1 MDNDNPLLQKA
12 ADLYRGLRFTMK
24 YRGVDILPAA
34 AGNDLA
40 RDLLESGQPFLFG
53 RCGATEM
60 RTVADWLQNG
70 GHNFTDR
77 TRADIRNLSGV
88 FPTDDATLDKFCR
101 LYVKTAQSAELL
113 ALWNVGAEREVI
125 RGCDATRFTELRALE
140 PYYHARPWSTALA
153 GKRVLVVHPFRRTIL
168 AQYEKRTQ
176 LFPGKD
182 VLPELAS
189 LTVIQA
195 VQGLGGQDTGY
206 ASWFDALTEMERRM
220 DAADYDVAIVGAG
233 AYSLPLAAHARE
245 RVLADSENMSLDILQ
260 AMCREKGRA
269 NGARFYDALKKD
281 DLSFICE
288 VKKASPSKG
297 VIARDFPYLD
307 IARDYEAAGADCISC
322 LTEPK
327 WFLGSDDIFR
337 EIRAA
342 VSTPMLRK
350 DFTVSDYQLYQS
362 RLMGADCVLLI
373 CALLDTKA
381 LAQYLAVCDELG
393 LSALVETHDADEI
406 RSAVAAGAKIIGV
419 NNRNLKDFPST
430 FPTPRGCA
438 TASRRRRSTW
448 PNPAC
453 RARRTSPHS
462 ARSAPTRY

>member
-1 MDNDNPLLQKA
+1 MS
-12 ADLYRGLRFTMK
+12 
-24 YRGVDILPAA
+24 IL
-34 AGNDLA
+34 D
-40 RDLLESGQPFLFG
+40 E
-53 RCGATEM
+53 
-60 RTVADWLQNG
+60 
-70 GHNFTDR
+70 
-77 TRADIRNLSGV
+77 
-88 FPTDDATLDKFCR
+88 
-101 LYVKTAQSAELL
+101 
-113 ALWNVGAEREVI
+113 
-125 RGCDATRFTELRALE
+125 
-140 PYYHARPWSTALA
+140 
-153 GKRVLVVHPFRRTIL
+153 
-168 AQYEKRTQ
+168 
-176 LFPGKD
+176 
-182 VLPELAS
+182 
-189 LTVIQA
+189 
-195 VQGLGGQDTGY
+195 
-206 ASWFDALTEMERRM
+206 
-220 DAADYDVAIVGAG
+220 
-233 AYSLPLAAHARE
+233 LAAHARE

-373 CALLDTKA
+373 CALLDTKT

-419 NNRNLKDFPST
+419 NNRNLGSFVTNIENSFRIAEELKNAVAEIDFQ
-430 FPTPRGCA
+430 TPPLLVSESGISHPETIREL
-438 TASRRRRSTW
+438 
-448 PNPAC
+448 
-453 RARRTSPHS
+453 
-462 ARSAPTRY
+462 RSAGFRGFLMGETFMRTDDPGSTLEELIHGI

>member
-1 MDNDNPLLQKA
+1 MS
-12 ADLYRGLRFTMK
+12 
-24 YRGVDILPAA
+24 IL
-34 AGNDLA
+34 D
-40 RDLLESGQPFLFG
+40 E
-53 RCGATEM
+53 
-60 RTVADWLQNG
+60 
-70 GHNFTDR
+70 
-77 TRADIRNLSGV
+77 
-88 FPTDDATLDKFCR
+88 
-101 LYVKTAQSAELL
+101 
-113 ALWNVGAEREVI
+113 
-125 RGCDATRFTELRALE
+125 
-140 PYYHARPWSTALA
+140 
-153 GKRVLVVHPFRRTIL
+153 
-168 AQYEKRTQ
+168 
-176 LFPGKD
+176 
-182 VLPELAS
+182 
-189 LTVIQA
+189 
-195 VQGLGGQDTGY
+195 
-206 ASWFDALTEMERRM
+206 
-220 DAADYDVAIVGAG
+220 
-233 AYSLPLAAHARE
+233 LAAHARE

-393 LSALVETHDADEI
+393 LSALVI

-419 NNRNLKDFPST
+419 NNRNLKDFSVDFSNAARLRDRIPPEAVYVAESGVQST
-430 FPTPRGCA
+430 QDVA
-438 TASRRRRSTW
+438 ALRSIGADAVLIGETLMRA
-448 PNPAC
+448 PDK
-453 RARRTSPHS
+453 ARRL
-462 ARSAPTRY
+462 AELRGNL